1 MKKIPMMAL
10 AALLFLAST
19 YGPRNQTGAQ
29 VLKGPYLGQ
38 KRPRMKPALFPPAP
52 LRANEAWFWH
62 GSPCFSPGLDEIYFV
77 KYIKGRNIGEMCRMK
92 KTGDIWG
99 SPEKVS
105 FAEARARDNNPFF
118 LDRETLLFYSTRF
131 GGSIC
136 RVKKTGDQWSEP
148 VALILA
154 VPAGKRLGSQF
165 SVTKRGVLYAELWN
179 ADESDADFY
188 RWQPVDGQYPSAEK
202 LRGSVNSS
210 SYDFM
215 PFVDPE
221 EKYLIFC
228 SQRPGGCGKTDLYVS
243 FRNVDGTWTEAVNM
257 GPLFNTAGEEGFP
270 SISPDGRYVFF
281 CREGESG
288 FNPYWVD
295 ARIIEK
301 SKPRKLE

>member
-1 MKKIPMMAL
+1 MAKKILMMAL
-10 AALLFLAST
+10 AALISIAST
-19 YGPRNQTGAQ
+19 YAPRSRNGTQ

-38 KRPRMKPALFPPAP
+38 KRPGMKPELFPPVP

-62 GSPCFSPGLDEIYFV
+62 GSPCFSPGLEEIYFV
-77 KYIKGRNIGEMCRMK
+77 KYIKGQNTGEMCRMK
-92 KTGDIWG
+92 KKGDIWE

-105 FAEARARDNNPFF
+105 FAKARDNNPFF
-118 LDRETLLFYSTRF
+118 LDRDTLLFYSTRF

-136 RVKKTGDQWSEP
+136 RVEKTGDQWSEP
-148 VALILA
+148 VAVTLA

-165 SVTKRGVLYAELWN
+165 SVTTSGVLYAELWN
-179 ADESDADFY
+179 VDESDADFY
-188 RWQPVDGQYPSAEK
+188 RWAPADGQYPVAEK

-215 PFVDPE
+215 PSVDPE
-221 EKYLIFC
+221 EKYLVFC
-228 SQRPGGCGKTDLYVS
+228 SQRPGGSGKTDLYVS
-243 FRNVDGTWTEAVNM
+243 FKDADGTWSEAVNM
-257 GPLFNTAGEEGFP
+257 GPLFNTAEEEGFP

-301 SKPRKLE
+301 FKPRKPN